1 MITARISAVHDGSI
15 AAEVDLQPGDR
26 ILSINGE
33 VPRDVID
40 YRYMIAEEDL
50 ELAIVK
56 ANGEEWI
63 VEIEKE
69 IDEPLGLEFES
80 PTFDGLKVCRNR
92 CVFCFVDQ
100 QPLGLR
106 DTLYVK
112 DDDYRHSFLH
122 GSYITL
128 TNLSDEDF
136 GRIAKQRLSPLYVSV
151 HTTNPE
157 LRQDMMG
164 SHHAGGILVQ
174 LQRLIDAGIDV
185 HTQVV
190 LCPSWNDGPEL
201 DKTIADLSALGPA
214 LRTLAIVPIGL
225 TRHREGLPP
234 INAYTPKEARA
245 VVDQVTSWQRRL
257 GEAGRLGF
265 VYLADE
271 FYMRAGQEVPAYD
284 HYQDFEQ
291 LSNGVGLVRLFLAEA
306 DAELRM
312 IQEEASEDWSVEASG
327 RNSKDAAIGNKRR
340 VTIVTGVSGQ
350 AVLQTLVDDM
360 ERAFGVRA
368 TMARVQ
374 NRFFGDSVTVTG
386 LLTGIDIEHALK
398 TLNGGQG
405 PLGDEILI
413 PGVCLQ
419 QGTDRFLDGKTVGEI
434 AACCSQPLRVI
445 DSSGR
450 SFVRA
455 VLGSGDKI

>member
-80 PTFDGLKVCRNR
+80 PTFDGLKACRNR

-100 QPLGLR
+100 QPPGLR